1 MSTSQAVD
9 VGERCVWK
17 GLAMGNVQ
25 CLNTMP
31 IPIEVGL
38 DALLRGQKLF
48 QSQNYEAAIESFDL
62 AIRAGLADAHIFEM
76 HATALQAKEWHLD
89 AIEYFTKA
97 IHLNDIDCNLYFMRA
112 DSKEAIGDRIGYND
126 DMKSAIR
133 LANSNNQIT
142 SIYNQGAKLQGF
154 ASVAQLYESHLL
166 LKGDAYWNLRARV
179 RPVQHLRSGEQR
191 ALKVELGGKS
201 LMSQQVTPDAV
212 NAGDTRAFDLGGG
225 VRLELVWCPPGT
237 FTMGSPAEEI
247 CRCDDEAQHQVTL
260 TKGFWLGKYPVT
272 QRQWEIVMGNN
283 PSHFKKKKLLGLFGC
298 QTQPEHPVE
307 SVSWGDCQAFCKKL
321 NERFAVPEGS
331 RSGVV
336 AGGRASL
343 RAGEFRLPT
352 EAEWEYACRAGTVG
366 PYAGDLDDMGWH
378 DRNSGKTTHPVGQK
392 RANAWGLCD
401 MHGNVWE
408 WCEDWYGAY
417 PSGSVTDPVGS
428 ASGSSRVNRG
438 GSSHAYQTHCRSA
451 LRRNMY
457 YHMDD
462 RNKFWNKIIGFRV
475 ARTLP

>member
-1 MSTSQAVD
+1 MRFILQKLTSSYNSVSEN
-9 VGERCVWK
+9 G
-17 GLAMGNVQ
+17 
-25 CLNTMP
+25 P
-31 IPIEVGL
+31 
-38 DALLRGQKLF
+38 DALLRGQKYF
-48 QSQNYEAAIESFDL
+48 QSQNYEAAIASFDI
-62 AIRAGLADAHIFEM
+62 AIRAGLADAHIYEM
-76 HATALQAKEWHLD
+76 HATALQAQEWHLD
-89 AIEYFTKA
+89 AIEFFSKA
-97 IHLNDIDCNLYFMRA
+97 INLNNIDCNLYFLRA
-112 DSKEAIGDRIGYND
+112 NSKKEIGDRIGYND
-126 DMKSAIR
+126 DMKSAIG
-133 LANSNNQIT
+133 LANRDNRIT
-142 SIYNQGAKLQGF
+142 RIYNQAAKKQGF
-154 ASVAQLYESHLL
+154 ASAAKLYESHLL
-166 LKGDAYWNLRARV
+166 LTGDAYWRLRERV
-179 RPVQHLRSGEQR
+179 RPVQHLRFSEQR
-191 ALKVELGGKS
+191 AHRAALGGRVFE
-201 LMSQQVTPDAV
+201 SQQVTPDAV
-212 NAGDTRAFDLGGG
+212 KAGDTQTVCLGGG

-237 FTMGSPAEEI
+237 FMMGSPADEK
-247 CRCDDEAQHQVTL
+247 CRGDDEVQHQVTL

-307 SVSWGDCQAFCKKL
+307 TVSWDDCQAFCKKL
-321 NERFAVPEGS
+321 NEKLAVRGDARP
-331 RSGVV
+331 GVV
-336 AGGRASL
+336 AGVRASL

-366 PYAGDLDDMGWH
+366 PYAGDLDDMGWCS
-378 DRNSGKTTHPVGQK
+378 RNSDSGETTHPVGQK

-417 PSGSVTDPVGS
+417 PSGSVTDPVGP
-428 ASGSSRVNRG
+428 ASGSNRVNRG
-438 GSSHAYQTHCRSA
+438 GSSHGYRTDCRSA